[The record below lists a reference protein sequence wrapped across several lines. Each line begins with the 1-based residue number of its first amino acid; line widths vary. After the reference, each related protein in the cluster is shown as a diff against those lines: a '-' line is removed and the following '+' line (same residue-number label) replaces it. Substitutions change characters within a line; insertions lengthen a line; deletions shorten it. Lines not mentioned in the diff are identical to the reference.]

1 MELTE
6 VGFPYLRWEALKLSA
21 RHPLVRVSAGQAM
34 RNLAIFDR
42 ARLEPAPS
50 TRAEE

>member
-6 VGFPYLRWEALKLSA
+6 VGFPYLRWEALKPFV
-21 RHPLVRVSAGQAM
+21 RHPLVRVYAGQAM
-34 RNLAIFDR
+34 KNLAICDR
-42 ARLEPAPS
+42 ARLKPAPS

>member
-1 MELTE
+1 MALTE
-6 VGFPYLRWEALKLSA
+6 TGFSYLRWEGLKLSA

-34 RNLAIFDR
+34 KNRAICGR
-42 ARLEPAPS
+42 ARLETAPS